1 MNASMDDTVY
11 TVGHSTHS
19 AARFLDLLR
28 QHNIA
33 ALCDVRSRPY
43 SGYSP
48 QFSRETLEE
57 DVRGTGIQYIFLGRE
72 LGARSDDASCYQV
85 GKVQYDRS
93 ARTELFRQGVERVLD
108 GMRKGFRVALMCA
121 EADPIEC
128 HRGILVARHLASLA
142 IQVQHIHADGS
153 LEGHA
158 AAINRLADKLRL
170 PERDLFRTREDVLE
184 DAYRLQ
190 GDRIAY
196 ASVGA
201 SAKTAAG

>member
-1 MNASMDDTVY
+1 MDDTVY

-19 AARFLDLLR
+19 AARFLALMR
-28 QHNIA
+28 QHEIA
-33 ALCDVRSRPY
+33 SLGDVRSNPHSRFN
-43 SGYSP
+43 P
-48 QFSRETLEE
+48 QFNRETLEE
-57 DVRGTGIQYIFLGRE
+57 TLRDAGIRYTFLGRE
-72 LGARSDDASCYQV
+72 LGARSDDASCYRD
-85 GKVQYDRS
+85 GKVQYDRI
-93 ARTELFRQGVERVLD
+93 ARTELFREGIERVLD
-108 GMRKGFRVALMCA
+108 GMRKGFRVGLMCA

-158 AAINRLADKLRL
+158 AAIDRLAAKLRL

-196 ASVGA
+196 ALVGA

>member
-1 MNASMDDTVY
+1 MDDTVY

-28 QHNIA
+28 QRDITAIGN
-33 ALCDVRSRPY
+33 VRSNPY
-43 SGYSP
+43 SRFNP
-48 QFSRETLEE
+48 QFNREALEETLR
-57 DVRGTGIQYIFLGRE
+57 DAAIRYIFLGKE
-72 LGARSDDASCYQV
+72 LGARSDDASCYQD
-85 GKVQYDRS
+85 GKVQYGRI
-93 ARTELFRQGVERVLD
+93 ARTELFRQGVEQVLD
-108 GMRKGFRVALMCA
+108 GIRKGLRVALMCA

-128 HRGILVARHLASLA
+128 HRTILVGRHLAALA

-153 LEGHA
+153 VECHSA
-158 AAINRLADKLRL
+158 ALDRLADKLRL

-196 ASVGA
+196 AQVGA